1 MRERVEPC
9 GSSHAGQNDAGS
21 FSRGYGGRIL
31 VAMPDHVERRA
42 YAKVNL
48 SLSVG
53 PPEPVGAARAGWHP
67 IASWMHAIDLWDEL
81 ELSKTS
87 GESGLE
93 VTWAANAPRP
103 TPIDWAME
111 RDLAARAQRALEGQV
126 GRTLPTRGVLR
137 KRIPVAAGLGGG
149 SSDAAAMLLGLR
161 ELHDLDVSDE
171 TLRTIGAGL
180 GSDVP
185 FFLDTGPNPPPPRPA
200 IVEGF
205 GEVVER
211 VARSSAKLVLLVP
224 PFSCSTPA
232 VYAAFDEILEEERKL
247 EAIRFAAMSGA
258 RAATGRGTGRAP
270 LGQRVR
276 AELIRERLAR
286 MKGKIKSD
294 LLFNDLEPAA
304 YRVEPRLGEMVTALA
319 RVTRETVHVTGS
331 GSAVF
336 IVADDAE
343 ATTARA
349 RRVMP
354 EGGVAMGVA
363 LV

>member
-1 MRERVEPC
+1 
-9 GSSHAGQNDAGS
+9 
-21 FSRGYGGRIL
+21 
-31 VAMPDHVERRA
+31 MPDHVERRA
-42 YAKVNL
+42 YAKLNL

-53 PPEPVGAARAGWHP
+53 PPEPVGAARAGWHQ
-67 IASWMHAIDLWDEL
+67 IASWMHAIDLWDDL
-81 ELSKTS
+81 ELSNAS

-93 VTWAANAPRP
+93 VTWAEEDPPCP
-103 TPIDWAME
+103 TSIDWAVE
-111 RDLAARAQRALEGQV
+111 DDLVTRARVALEGHA
-126 GRTLPTRGVLR
+126 GRALPTRAVLR
-137 KRIPVAAGLGGG
+137 KRIPVRAGLGGG

-185 FFLDTGPNPPPPRPA
+185 FFLDAEANPSAPSRPG

-205 GEVVER
+205 GETVER
-211 VARSSAKLVLLVP
+211 VERSSATILLVVP

-258 RAATGRGTGRAP
+258 RAASGRGTGRAP